1 MKDAVSSIIAPK
13 RAFPSVA
20 RAALGRIGARV
31 HTGTLIIET
40 PDGDTLTFSGGDDPA
55 PVVRWQLKS
64 SRPLWALLTG
74 GSNAVAESYLDGEWS
89 TPDLTALIRFAIANE
104 RHFGAT
110 VRANMLTRMAS
121 RVRHRLRANSRA
133 QARRNIAYH
142 YDLGNAF
149 YRHWL
154 DDSMTYSAALF
165 GDCDDTLEAAQA
177 RKYARL
183 AELAGVRDGDDVLE
197 IGCGW
202 GGFIDFAARQHD
214 ARFTGVSISKAQ
226 LEYASTRIRDAGLDS
241 RASVENCDYRDIT
254 GSYDRIVSIEMFEAV
269 GEAYWSAYARKLRAL
284 LKPGGAAALQ
294 VITIEEARFDN
305 YRRQPDFIQKYIFPG
320 GMLPSYQA
328 LVGTLE
334 RAGLRVTASCRCGR
348 DYART
353 LAAWRQ
359 RFDAAWPQ
367 IRELGFDARFQRMWH
382 FYLAY
387 CEAGFREDSIDVVQI
402 RLEHAEENSV
412 RADPSA
418 Q

>member
-1 MKDAVSSIIAPK
+1 MKDAVSSIIAPR
-13 RAFPSVA
+13 RAFPSLA
-20 RAALGRIGARV
+20 RAALDRIGARIR
-31 HTGTLIIET
+31 TGTLVIET
-40 PDGDTLTFSGGDDPA
+40 PDGDTLTFSGTDDEQ

-64 SRPLWALLTG
+64 YQPLWALLAG
-74 GSNAVAESYLDGEWS
+74 GSNAFAESYLDGEWS

-110 VRANMLTRMAS
+110 VRANVLTRIAT
-121 RVRHRLRANSRA
+121 RLHHRLRANSRA

-154 DDSMTYSAALF
+154 DDTMTYSAALF
-165 GDCDDTLEAAQA
+165 TDGDDTLEAAQT

-183 AELAGVRDGDDVLE
+183 AELAGVGDGDDVLE

-202 GGFIDFAARQHD
+202 GGFIDYAAHEYD

-226 LEYASTRIRDAGLDS
+226 LEYAAARIRDAGLDS
-241 RASVENCDYRDIT
+241 RARVENCDYRDVT
-254 GSYDRIVSIEMFEAV
+254 GCYDRIVSIEMFEAV
-269 GEAYWSAYARKLRAL
+269 GEAYWQTYAQKLRAL

-294 VITIEEARFDN
+294 VITIEEARFDD
-305 YRRQPDFIQKYIFPG
+305 YRREPDFIQKYIFPG
-320 GMLPSYQA
+320 GMLPSYAA
-328 LVGTLE
+328 LADTFE
-334 RAGLRVTASCRCGR
+334 RAGLRVTASYRCGR

-387 CEAGFREDSIDVVQI
+387 CEAGFREDTIDVVQI
-402 RLEHAEENSV
+402 RLEHAAGNSV
-412 RADPSA
+412 RADPPA